1 MNLACSGLA
10 PNTSQAE
17 WLALAGDNERL
28 MNGMKQLYQLFD
40 NAAVLGSLISPRA
53 ADSNLLIA
61 GFSELKPLLEQALV
75 KESKDDVTNELAV
88 TARGLAKAAEILA
101 SQFTLLATNVPYLIS
116 RKQDSA
122 LQEFCA
128 DFFPA
133 SKGDLATTFIERG
146 LSLLSESGT
155 QAIVSPQNWL
165 FLGSYE
171 EFRSDLLR
179 RNAFNLIA
187 RLGAKGFQTPMW
199 DFNVALFLVSA
210 TKPANGQ
217 TLVGLTVESAGSFEE
232 KAVGLPSSSMS
243 SVQQLG
249 QLKNPGAALT
259 FCAPSS
265 LSPLSRYASAPNG
278 SHGGDSPRHRRPF
291 WEFDRVNKNWRVFQG
306 TFSNTRSFDGREFLF
321 SWFSDGKEHRD
332 NPAARLQGEEAV
344 GKRGVV
350 VSMMGQLPVA
360 LYLGDLFDIS

>member
-1 MNLACSGLA
+1 VAAVIEGNLFGLEIDPRCTQIAAFNLALAAWRHVGYCPLPAMNLACSGLA

-179 RNAFNLIA
+179 RNAFNLIPHRA
-187 RLGAKGFQTPMW
+187 
-199 DFNVALFLVSA
+199 
-210 TKPANGQ
+210 
-217 TLVGLTVESAGSFEE
+217 
-232 KAVGLPSSSMS
+232 
-243 SVQQLG
+243 
-249 QLKNPGAALT
+249 
-259 FCAPSS
+259 
-265 LSPLSRYASAPNG
+265 
-278 SHGGDSPRHRRPF
+278 SPRAHSYPDKSSEGR
-291 WEFDRVNKNWRVFQG
+291 G
-306 TFSNTRSFDGREFLF
+306 TACE
-321 SWFSDGKEHRD
+321 
-332 NPAARLQGEEAV
+332 
-344 GKRGVV
+344 
-350 VSMMGQLPVA
+350 
-360 LYLGDLFDIS
+360 